1 MNSGLRTSSGTFN
14 KGSTV
19 VVSPGAPCGIKEAV
33 CPCGTMSASGGKEYW
48 TGAMFMVSGQKCFEL
63 AFELAELTE

>member
-1 MNSGLRTSSGTFN
+1 
-14 KGSTV
+14 
-19 VVSPGAPCGIKEAV
+19 
-33 CPCGTMSASGGKEYW
+33 MSASGGKEYW